1 MSGRLG
7 RLASASAVALGL
19 ALAAPAAVAE
29 TLADTMILAYRHSG
43 LLEKNRAVLRAADE
57 NVAQAVSTL
66 RPIIDYTLQAQRTY
80 SFVNDRTSQ
89 VTTGVDPTGQPITE
103 NVNTGNDFND
113 TSSLDITAQLLLWDG
128 GASRLAIDAA
138 KEAVLST
145 RQALVAVEQQV
156 LLEAVSAYLAVRD
169 AIAFVNLRESNVEL
183 IGRELD
189 AAQER
194 FEVGEVTR
202 TDVSIAEAALASARS
217 NLAAARGD
225 YEIAV
230 AQYVEITGDRPG
242 NLVEPQL
249 LPQTADSLQ
258 GAQAVARQ
266 NHPAILRDMRLI
278 TVAELNV
285 LRAKAA
291 VRPQVSAGT
300 SLSVNQDFEESA
312 TLSLRMSGPIYRG
325 GRLTSEYREALA
337 NRDEERADLHLT
349 VDEVL
354 QQVAQAWAQVEVA
367 RAQIQSG
374 QLGVRAAQIAF
385 EGLQEEATLGA
396 RTTLDV
402 LNAEQ
407 DLQDARATLI
417 SARTA
422 EVLAIYNLLAAM
434 GLLTVD
440 HLDLGVVT
448 YDPSAYYNAVKDA
461 PVQKVSP
468 RGERL
473 DSVLRA
479 IGRN

>member
-1 MSGRLG
+1 MIARLG
-7 RLASASAVALGL
+7 RIAALGALALGL
-19 ALAAPAAVAE
+19 TFTAAPVRAQ
-29 TLADTMILAYRHSG
+29 TIADTLILAYRHSG
-43 LLEKNRAVLRAADE
+43 LMEKNRAVLRAADE
-57 NVAQAVSTL
+57 DVAQAVATL
-66 RPIIDYTLQAQRTY
+66 RPIISYTLQAQRAY
-80 SFVNDRTSQ
+80 TSS
-89 VTTGVDPTGQPITE
+89 TGQSASLDAVGQPTIDGGGSAT
-103 NVNTGNDFND
+103 VD
-113 TSSLDITAQLLLWDG
+113 SASLDITGQLLLWDG

-145 RQALVAVEQQV
+145 REGLRAVEQQV
-156 LLEAVSAYLAVRD
+156 LGQAVSAFLAVRE
-169 AIAFVNLRESNVEL
+169 AIAFVNLRESNVAL

-189 AAQER
+189 AARER

-202 TDVSIAEAALASARS
+202 TDVAVAEAALASARS

-230 AQYVEITGDRPG
+230 AQYIEITGQQPG
-242 NLVEPQL
+242 NLAESSN
-249 LPQTADSLQ
+249 LPEVANSLQ
-258 GAQAVARQ
+258 AAQAVARQ
-266 NHPAILRDMRLI
+266 THPTILRDMRLI

-285 LRAKAA
+285 LRAAAA

-300 SLSVNQDFEESA
+300 SLSVDEEFTESA
-312 TLSLRMSGPIYRG
+312 SISLQMTGPIYRG
-325 GRLTSEYREALA
+325 GQLTSQYRQAVA
-337 NRDEERADLHLT
+337 VRDEERADLHVT
-349 VDEVL
+349 VDGIL

-374 QLGVRAAQIAF
+374 DLGVRAARIAF

-402 LNAEQ
+402 LAAEQ

-422 EVLAIYNLLAAM
+422 EVLAIYNLLSAM

-440 HLDLGVVT
+440 HLNLGVAT
-448 YDPSAYYNAVKDA
+448 YDPSVYYNAVKDA
-461 PVQKVSP
+461 PVRDVSP
-468 RGERL
+468 QGERL

>member
-1 MSGRLG
+1 MSGRIA

-19 ALAAPAAVAE
+19 ALSAPAAYAE
-29 TLADTMILAYRHSG
+29 TLADAMILAYRHSG

-57 NVAQAVSTL
+57 NVVQAVATL
-66 RPIIDYTLQAQRTY
+66 RPIIDYTLQAQRIY
-80 SFVNDRTSQ
+80 SFVNDSSQ
-89 VTTGVDPTGQPITE
+89 VTTAINPTTGQPITE
-103 NVNTGNDFND
+103 TIGADDDFND
-113 TSSLDITAQLLLWDG
+113 TTSLDITAELLLWDG
-128 GASRLAIDAA
+128 GTNRLAIDAA
-138 KEAVLST
+138 KEAVLAT
-145 RQALVAVEQQV
+145 RQGLVAVEQQV
-156 LLEAVSAYLAVRD
+156 LLEAVRAYLAVRD

-183 IGRELD
+183 ISQELD
-189 AAQER
+189 AARQR

-217 NLAAARGD
+217 NLAAVRGD

-230 AQYVEITGDRPG
+230 AQYIEITGDRPG
-242 NLVEPQL
+242 DLVQPSN
-249 LPQTADSLQ
+249 LPQTAPSLD
-258 GAQAVARQ
+258 AALAVARQ
-266 NHPAILRDMRLI
+266 SHPSILRDMRLI

-291 VRPQVSAGT
+291 VRPRISAGT

-312 TLSLRMSGPIYRG
+312 SLSLRMSGPIYRG

-349 VDEVL
+349 VDSVL
-354 QQVAQAWAQVEVA
+354 QQVAQAWARVEVA

-374 QLGVRAAQIAF
+374 ELGVRAARIAF

-402 LNAEQ
+402 LDAEQ

-440 HLDLGVVT
+440 HLDLGIVT